1 MPAEKPKK
9 WKIQTDPQDSGR
21 IKQEVNDMSLTK
33 EQVAEHMKD
42 PAIFCCRR
50 QKGLK
55 ISEADL
61 EDPAIF
67 DDMID
72 AGLLKLSD
80 DGLTI
85 EQVLGTTLTTDVEA
99 LTPITPAVL
108 DHVNEISAPAAD
120 EKPEDTE
127 AAAAPAPVPAAPQIT
142 TTTGSDGMI
151 HIEIGKAEKI
161 EGIKL
166 DVPVFGGP
174 AGPAGPAPVIPAAA
188 APAAKKGEK
197 KVIRTLTKKHIKIT
211 DVEIGDETS
220 IKDGKI
226 TIDKKLTE
234 LALKEDPLCKSLAL
248 DVIYPDKR
256 HVYTD
261 TIMDV
266 CPIATKVEGEL
277 GEGVTKVA
285 DGVVFMLTGVD
296 EDGVQVHEFGS
307 SEGYLD
313 ERMYFGHPGCA
324 DENDIIIRCHAVI
337 ASKTGMTRPG
347 PFAAHKC
354 QDYIIQVIRD
364 KLKTYEGEVV
374 REEVCEDV
382 RREGNPRV
390 VLVKEIMG
398 QGAMHDNVICP
409 NEPCGVFGGQKN
421 VDCGNVPIMLTP
433 NQVRDGSIH
442 ALTCI
447 GPATKE
453 MTRHYIREPLVEGL
467 AADPELDLIGVIFVG
482 SPQVNDEKMWVSE
495 RLGSLLE
502 SLDVDGCIITT
513 EGFGNNH
520 IDFIQHIGQA
530 GKRGIPVV
538 GVSFCAYQG
547 QLVVGNKYAT
557 AMVEENMDAGGFEN
571 NIAGCSCITKEVA
584 ARAIQM
590 LKNRMAGVDI
600 KPAPK
605 KWNNDVINANN
616 KLLGLPETKLVES
629 GTLH

>member
-1 MPAEKPKK
+1 MSITEE
-9 WKIQTDPQDSGR
+9 TL
-21 IKQEVNDMSLTK
+21 KQHL
-33 EQVAEHMKD
+33 KD

-50 QKGLK
+50 EKGLV
-55 ISEADL
+55 ISAADL
-61 EDPAIF
+61 EDPTLF
-67 DDMID
+67 DDMEE
-72 AGLLKLSD
+72 AGLLKLSP
-80 DGLTI
+80 DGLKI
-85 EQVLGTTLTTDVEA
+85 EQVIGSTLLTDVEA
-99 LTPITPAVL
+99 LTPITKDVLDKINEPTEAVL
-108 DHVNEISAPAAD
+108 EEKKETAKVSATETAVIRTTGGNGMLHIEIDKATNLEGLRLDVPLTVTA
-120 EKPEDTE
+120 TE
-127 AAAAPAPVPAAPQIT
+127 TAAPATEVPAVET
-142 TTTGSDGMI
+142 KT
-151 HIEIGKAEKI
+151 
-161 EGIKL
+161 
-166 DVPVFGGP
+166 
-174 AGPAGPAPVIPAAA
+174 
-188 APAAKKGEK
+188 GEK
-197 KVIRTLTKKHIKIT
+197 KVIRTLKKQHIKIT
-211 DVEIGDETS
+211 AVEIGDETS

-226 TIDKKLTE
+226 TIDKSIVEK
-234 LALKEDPLCKSLAL
+234 AVKEDPLCKSIAL
-248 DVIYPDKR
+248 DVIYPDQR
-256 HVYTD
+256 HIYTE

-313 ERMYFGHPGCA
+313 EKMYFGHPGCA

-337 ASKTGMTRPG
+337 QRLTGMTRPG

-354 QDYIIQVIRD
+354 QDYIIQAVRD
-364 KLKTYEGEVV
+364 ELKSYEGEVV
-374 REEVCEDV
+374 REEICEDI
-382 RREGNPRV
+382 RRSGNPRV

-409 NEPCGVFGGQKN
+409 TEPCGILGGQKN

-467 AADPELDLIGVIFVG
+467 AADQELDLIGVVCVG

-502 SLDVDGCIITT
+502 ALDIDGCIITT

-557 AMVEENMDAGGFEN
+557 AMVEENMDKGGFEN
-571 NIAGCSCITKEVA
+571 NVAGCSCVTKEVA

-590 LKNRMAGVDI
+590 LKNKMAGVEI

-605 KWNNDVINANN
+605 KWNNDVINSNN
-616 KLLGLPETKLVES
+616 KLLGLPETKLYDN

>member
-1 MPAEKPKK
+1 MSITQE
-9 WKIQTDPQDSGR
+9 TL
-21 IKQEVNDMSLTK
+21 KQHL
-33 EQVAEHMKD
+33 KD

-50 QKGLK
+50 QKGLV
-55 ISEADL
+55 ISAADL
-61 EDPAIF
+61 EDPTLF
-67 DDMID
+67 DDMVE
-72 AGLLKLSD
+72 AGLLTLSD
-80 DGLTI
+80 EGLTI
-85 EQVLGTTLTTDVEA
+85 EQVLGSTLQCDVEA
-99 LTPITPAVL
+99 LTPITKAVL
-108 DHVNEISAPAAD
+108 DKINEIKADAP
-120 EKPEDTE
+120 E
-127 AAAAPAPVPAAPQIT
+127 APAPKAEVQSISEAEPTVST
-142 TTTGSDGMI
+142 TEGGSGMI
-151 HIEIGKAEKI
+151 HIEIGHAEKF
-161 EGIKL
+161 EGLSI
-166 DVPVFGGP
+166 DVPIAVSSVP
-174 AGPAGPAPVIPAAA
+174 S
-188 APAAKKGEK
+188 APAKAPEAVTAEADAPKASEK
-197 KVIRTLTKKHIKIT
+197 KVIRTLKKRHIKIT
-211 DVEIGDETS
+211 DAEIGTETS

-226 TIDKKLTE
+226 TIDGSIVEKAVKQ
-234 LALKEDPLCKSLAL
+234 DPLCKSMKL
-248 DVIYPDKR
+248 DVIHPNER
-256 HVYTD
+256 HQYTE

-277 GEGVTKVA
+277 GSGITKVA

-313 ERMYFGHPGCA
+313 EKMYFGHPGCA
-324 DENDIIIRCHAVI
+324 DENDIIIRCHVVI
-337 ASKTGMTRPG
+337 QRLSGMTRPG

-354 QDYIIQVIRD
+354 QDYVIQAVRD
-364 KLKTYEGEVV
+364 QLKKYDGEIV
-374 REEVCEDV
+374 REEICEDV
-382 RREGNPRV
+382 RRPGNPRV

-409 NEPCGVFGGQKN
+409 TEPCGILGGQKN
-421 VDCGNVPIMLTP
+421 VDCGNVPIILTP

-467 AADPELDLIGVIFVG
+467 AADSEMDLVGVVFVG
-482 SPQVNDEKMWVSE
+482 SPQVNDEKLWVSE

-502 SLDVDGCIITT
+502 SLDIDGCIITT

-557 AMVEENMDAGGFEN
+557 AMVEENMDKGGFEN
-571 NIAGCSCITKEVA
+571 NVAGCSCVTKEVA

-590 LKNRMAGVDI
+590 LKNKMAGVDI
-600 KPAPK
+600 APAPK
-605 KWNNDVINANN
+605 KWSNDVINANN
-616 KLLGLPETKLVES
+616 KLLGLPETVLLDN

>member
-1 MPAEKPKK
+1 MSITQE
-9 WKIQTDPQDSGR
+9 TL
-21 IKQEVNDMSLTK
+21 KQHL
-33 EQVAEHMKD
+33 KD

-50 QKGLK
+50 QKGLV
-55 ISEADL
+55 ISAADL
-61 EDPAIF
+61 EDPTLF
-67 DDMID
+67 DDMVE
-72 AGLLKLSD
+72 AGLLTLSD
-80 DGLTI
+80 EGLTI
-85 EQVLGTTLTTDVEA
+85 EQVLGSTLQCDVEA
-99 LTPITPAVL
+99 LTPITKAVL
-108 DHVNEISAPAAD
+108 DKINEIDAPKAEIQSTSEA
-120 EKPEDTE
+120 EPTVSTTE
-127 AAAAPAPVPAAPQIT
+127 G
-142 TTTGSDGMI
+142 GSGMI
-151 HIEIGKAEKI
+151 HIEIGHAEKF
-161 EGIKL
+161 EGLSI
-166 DVPVFGGP
+166 DVPIAVSSVP
-174 AGPAGPAPVIPAAA
+174 SAPVK
-188 APAAKKGEK
+188 APEAVTAEADAPKAGEK
-197 KVIRTLTKKHIKIT
+197 KVIRTLKKRHIKIT
-211 DVEIGDETS
+211 DAEIGTETS

-226 TIDKKLTE
+226 TIDGSIVEKAVKQ
-234 LALKEDPLCKSLAL
+234 DPLCKSMKL
-248 DVIYPDKR
+248 DVIHPNER
-256 HVYTD
+256 HQYTE

-277 GEGVTKVA
+277 GSGITKVA

-313 ERMYFGHPGCA
+313 EKMYFGHPGCA
-324 DENDIIIRCHAVI
+324 DENDIIIRCHVVI
-337 ASKTGMTRPG
+337 QRLSGMTRPG

-354 QDYIIQVIRD
+354 QDYVIQAVRD
-364 KLKTYEGEVV
+364 QLKKYDGEIV
-374 REEVCEDV
+374 REEICEDV
-382 RREGNPRV
+382 RRPGNPRV

-409 NEPCGVFGGQKN
+409 TEPCGILGGQKN
-421 VDCGNVPIMLTP
+421 VDCGNVPIILTP

-467 AADPELDLIGVIFVG
+467 AADSEMDLVGVVFVG
-482 SPQVNDEKMWVSE
+482 SPQVNDEKLWVSE

-502 SLDVDGCIITT
+502 SLDIDGCIITT

-557 AMVEENMDAGGFEN
+557 AMVEENMDKGGFEN
-571 NIAGCSCITKEVA
+571 NVAGCSCVTKEVA

-590 LKNRMAGVDI
+590 LKNKMAGVDI
-600 KPAPK
+600 APAPK
-605 KWNNDVINANN
+605 KWSNDVINANN
-616 KLLGLPETKLVES
+616 KLLGLPETVLLDN

>member
-1 MPAEKPKK
+1 
-9 WKIQTDPQDSGR
+9 
-21 IKQEVNDMSLTK
+21 MSITK
-33 EQVAEHMKD
+33 ETLKAHLDD

-50 QKGLK
+50 QKGLV

-61 EDPAIF
+61 EDPGIF
-67 DDMID
+67 DDMVD
-72 AGLLKLSD
+72 AGLLTLSP
-80 DGLTI
+80 DGLRI
-85 EQVLGTTLTTDVEA
+85 RQVLGSTLLQDVEA
-99 LTPITPAVL
+99 LTPITKDVL
-108 DHVNEISAPAAD
+108 DKVNEDASAP
-120 EKPEDTE
+120 EE
-127 AAAAPAPVPAAPQIT
+127 APAKAETPAEEAAPAPAIT
-142 TTTGSDGMI
+142 TAAKGDGMLHI
-151 HIEIGKAEKI
+151 HIGKADRI
-161 EGIKL
+161 EDLTL
-166 DVPVFGGP
+166 DIPLGG
-174 AGPAGPAPVIPAAA
+174 A
-188 APAAKKGEK
+188 APASAVGKSEALPETAPAKKGEK
-197 KVIRTLTKKHIKIT
+197 KVIRTLVKKHIKIT
-211 DVEIGDETS
+211 DVEIGTETS
-220 IKDGKI
+220 IKDGRI
-226 TIDKKLTE
+226 TIDGSIVDR
-234 LALKEDPLCKSLAL
+234 AVKEDPLCKSLAL

-266 CPIATKVEGEL
+266 CPIAAKVEGEL

-313 ERMYFGHPGCA
+313 EKMYFGHPGCA
-324 DENDIIIRCHAVI
+324 DPGDIIIRCHAVI
-337 ASKTGMTRPG
+337 ARKSGMTRPG

-354 QDYIIQVIRD
+354 QDYIIQAVRD
-364 KLKTYEGEVV
+364 QLRNYDGEVV
-374 REEVCEDV
+374 REEKCEDV

-409 NEPCGVFGGQKN
+409 EEPCGVKGGQKN

-467 AADPELDLIGVIFVG
+467 AADEELDLIGVIFVG

-502 SLDVDGCIITT
+502 SLDIDGCIITT

-547 QLVVGNKYAT
+547 QLVVGNKYAS
-557 AMVEENMDAGGFEN
+557 AMVEENMDKGGFEN
-571 NIAGCSCITKEVA
+571 NVAGCSCVTREVA

-590 LKNRMAGVDI
+590 LKNRMAGVEI

-605 KWNNDVINANN
+605 KWSNDVINANN
-616 KLLGLPETKLVES
+616 KLLGLPETVLLDN